1 MINADI
7 STDDNYNIVFCAA
20 KYPNIISYWCGRQ
33 CYLELR
39 VRVPVLMLI
48 YCDNQDTIPH
58 LGKGITTHYQDRGM
72 EKIKCE
78 KNAFE
83 NRLDFAVLCVV
94 VTR

>member
-72 EKIKCE
+72 EKIKCV
-78 KNAFE
+78 KNAF
-83 NRLDFAVLCVV
+83 
-94 VTR
+94 